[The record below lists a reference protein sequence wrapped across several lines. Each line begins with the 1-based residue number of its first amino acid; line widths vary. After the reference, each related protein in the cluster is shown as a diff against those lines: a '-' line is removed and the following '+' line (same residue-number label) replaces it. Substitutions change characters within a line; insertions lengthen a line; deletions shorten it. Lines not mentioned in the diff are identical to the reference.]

1 MSQTCL
7 DGQEPGTYVRFMD
20 VGRLPENRLRVIE
33 EHARERGRQID
44 RVMIELVD
52 EVRRLREHIATLPG
66 PFDA

>member
-1 MSQTCL
+1 
-7 DGQEPGTYVRFMD
+7 MD